1 MDDEKKQEEKVEE
14 EPSTQEEPTT
24 QEVVEDVDADTR
36 DESEKSDEIY
46 RKLDELYRR
55 VDSIAAMVAKS
66 TVNHGDAEPVYDEVS
81 FVPID
86 QLDLD

>member
-1 MDDEKKQEEKVEE
+1 MDDEKKQEDKVED
-14 EPSTQEEPTT
+14 EPTA
-24 QEVVEDVDADTR
+24 QEVVEDVDADAR
-36 DESEKSDEIY
+36 DEDEKSEDIY

-66 TVNHGDAEPVYDEVS
+66 TVKHDDVEPVYDEVS

>member
-1 MDDEKKQEEKVEE
+1 MDDEKKQDEKVD
-14 EPSTQEEPTT
+14 EEPTT

-36 DESEKSDEIY
+36 DESEKSDDIY

-66 TVNHGDAEPVYDEVS
+66 TARSDDTEPVYDEVS